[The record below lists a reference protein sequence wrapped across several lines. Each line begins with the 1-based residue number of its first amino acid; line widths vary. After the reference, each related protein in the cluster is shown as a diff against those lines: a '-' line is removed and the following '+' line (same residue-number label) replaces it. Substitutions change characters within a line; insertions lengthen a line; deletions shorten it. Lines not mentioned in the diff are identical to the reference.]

1 MDSFVDR
8 LYTEGELKCSA
19 HKLDKEILKLL
30 VNMPVLEIKPDE
42 SDFSD
47 FKLVGVDLALIPDMA
62 YVNGIFTIN
71 EESES

>member
-8 LYTEGELKCSA
+8 LYTEDNLKCLA
-19 HKLDKEILKLL
+19 HKLDKEILESLA
-30 VNMPVLEIKPDE
+30 NMPVLEIKPDE

-47 FKLVGVDLALIPDMA
+47 FKLVGVDLALSPDMT